1 MNRAEFDPAI
11 RIIIA
16 EMRQRL
22 EEAAGIAKAADL
34 CVEAG
39 RTDKAIEI
47 ALEIEQLCYEA
58 SRLLDSSS
66 LLARITRGARLS
78 PGLADDR

>member
-1 MNRAEFDPAI
+1 MNRAELDSAI
-11 RIIIA
+11 RTIIT

-22 EEAAGIAKAADL
+22 EEAASIAKAADL

-39 RTDKAIEI
+39 GMNKAIEI

-58 SRLLDSSS
+58 SRLLDSAS
-66 LLARITRGARLS
+66 LLARIARGR
-78 PGLADDR
+78 D